1 MGWTKGGLDVV
12 FNKGVHQYPGINHNT
27 IIMFTHVLKLKVK
40 RDTQGPN
47 LYPVFPG
54 IWCTIKSLFI
64 SFLSSHEVRIL
75 PQLWHHPPGL
85 LFFKKAKPTFFLKKN
100 KQTAPSTVLV
110 SNASLTCVCLFSQE
124 YFYMSLCIFHFE
136 CLYHSQ
142 TSMLSFFAT
151 TRRNCLHTHILR
163 KISVLLSQILEL
175 LVESHYESL
184 QSYEKT
190 WRRNI
195 WVSE

>member
-1 MGWTKGGLDVV
+1 MWCLTKVSTNILALITTQSLCLHTYLNWKWKETHKGQIYTRCFQGFDAQSSLCSFHFCRATRYAFYHNFGITPRV
-12 FNKGVHQYPGINHNT
+12 FY
-27 IIMFTHVLKLKVK
+27 
-40 RDTQGPN
+40 
-47 LYPVFPG
+47 
-54 IWCTIKSLFI
+54 
-64 SFLSSHEVRIL
+64 
-75 PQLWHHPPGL
+75 
-85 LFFKKAKPTFFLKKN
+85 FLKSETNLFPLKN

>member
-1 MGWTKGGLDVV
+1 M
-12 FNKGVHQYPGINHNT
+12 
-27 IIMFTHVLKLKVK
+27 
-40 RDTQGPN
+40 
-47 LYPVFPG
+47 FPG

-64 SFLSSHEVRIL
+64 SWERCFFLRATNELERGTSLPFTPLALLVFHFPKSSFLSSHECIL
-75 PQLWHHPPGL
+75 SQLWHHPPGL